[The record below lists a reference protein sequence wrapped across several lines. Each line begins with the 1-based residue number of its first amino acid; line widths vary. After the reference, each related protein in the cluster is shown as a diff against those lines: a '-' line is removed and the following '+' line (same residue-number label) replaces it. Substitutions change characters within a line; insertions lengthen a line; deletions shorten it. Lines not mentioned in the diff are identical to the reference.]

1 MLNVYKWVTSASGA
15 VVNGLVYAAEGLG
28 KLVGKGVAKA
38 VPSVRI
44 VQACYCITSSLTR
57 P

>member
-1 MLNVYKWVTSASGA
+1 MWVASASGA

-28 KLVGKGVAKA
+28 RLVGKGVAKA

-44 VQACYCITSSLTR
+44 VEACYCIIYYQL
-57 P
+57 